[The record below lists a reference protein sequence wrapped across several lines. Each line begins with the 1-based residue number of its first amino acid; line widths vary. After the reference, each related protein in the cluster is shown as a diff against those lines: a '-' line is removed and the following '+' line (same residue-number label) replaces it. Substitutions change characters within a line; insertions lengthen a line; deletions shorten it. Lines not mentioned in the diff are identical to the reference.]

1 LWSKIVFPD
10 HRISEKHFY
19 FLAALRTDRTI
30 SEAQAFEWHG
40 INHGD
45 LEELAAA
52 EKIVLHT
59 DWIRYCDSGTRGLDL
74 PLISFSDQMAALP
87 DWMQR
92 HLVALAA
99 VRRKIGASSVDWKL
113 LALNAPSYRNNRFA
127 SDIIPDADWQSP
139 TGRIVVEFDAGSHP
153 LAVLAEKARA
163 YDSMPRLRSQL
174 WVVATPVRAANI
186 ASVLENTITD
196 RSRWMLIVVQWWP
209 VEGWG

>member
-1 LWSKIVFPD
+1 MFPD
-10 HRISEKHFY
+10 RKISEKHFY

-40 INHGD
+40 INGDD
-45 LEELAAA
+45 LEQLAAA

-74 PLISFSDQMAALP
+74 PLISISDQMAALP

-99 VRRKIGASSVDWKL
+99 VRRKTGASSVDWKL
-113 LALNAPSYRNNRFA
+113 LALNAPSHRNNRFA

-153 LAVLAEKARA
+153 HAVVKEKAEA
-163 YDSMPRLRSQL
+163 YDTLPRLRLQL
-174 WVVATPVRAANI
+174 WVVATSLRAANVAGILEDTI
-186 ASVLENTITD
+186 AD

-209 VEGWG
+209 EGGWG